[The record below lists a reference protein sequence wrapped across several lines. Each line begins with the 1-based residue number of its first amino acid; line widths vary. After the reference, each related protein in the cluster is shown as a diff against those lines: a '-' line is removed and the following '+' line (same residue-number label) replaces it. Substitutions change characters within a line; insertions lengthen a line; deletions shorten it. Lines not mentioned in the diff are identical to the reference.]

1 MYVETMVLVFLVHI
15 HVHFMQYVVLLQVI
29 SNGTVVFLVIHGVF
43 ITGDLS
49 QYIWYHGSIEKQV
62 AKERLKGKEVRH
74 VYS

>member
-1 MYVETMVLVFLVHI
+1 MLRFYSVSNVLSVSGAPIFLYI
-15 HVHFMQYVVLLQVI
+15 
-29 SNGTVVFLVIHGVF
+29 VF